1 MYGLFEFI
9 ENLNSTDTLNVQNC
23 VNSTGNCVRQMYRL
37 FEFAEKLN
45 IKNCVKSTV
54 NCVHYMNGLSGF
66 VENEFLELR

>member
-1 MYGLFEFI
+1 
-9 ENLNSTDTLNVQNC
+9 
-23 VNSTGNCVRQMYRL
+23 MYRL
-37 FEFAEKLN
+37 FEFVEKLN